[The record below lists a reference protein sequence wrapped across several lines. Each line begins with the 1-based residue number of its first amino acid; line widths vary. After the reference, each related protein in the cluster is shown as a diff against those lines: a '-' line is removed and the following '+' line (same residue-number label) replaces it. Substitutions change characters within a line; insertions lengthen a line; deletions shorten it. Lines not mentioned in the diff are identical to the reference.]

1 MHRKN
6 PSAIQQREL
15 PPKPGPKPIQFKIS
29 SKVRAPP
36 MSQPAQ
42 PVDEAPAGYALV
54 PLDELPSASKGRYAI
69 LRSQEADMLFNSSMR
84 LTKSQ
89 DDLDRISDSTA
100 ELSCGGEGGD
110 SFTSLPAFVPQD
122 DDNNKLVSAFSTDF
136 INKSMILLDQN
147 SMQRYAIV
155 PTEDDEEMVDS
166 SHEIIQMHNGRAHR
180 YAVIPTE
187 DDDADND
194 HETSFS
200 GDYGPKTATT
210 RNYPA
215 SMPGHAVPV
224 DFATPPKRQP
234 QFAVP
239 AHKNIAHAFSPGAK
253 AQQLYGAARP
263 QTLLQRNDS
272 IKKLPETPTKNPIA
286 TQKLQELLQTPR
298 KTPTNAALLQRHG
311 SYQTIVHKV
320 PGHYQ
325 SQLLHQSHHMHQ
337 SQMLNQS
344 QMTLNQ
350 SIVSQKASTF
360 TPQKLQYDTTR
371 KVPIDQ
377 LAIEQRTT
385 AIISP
390 RLQQSIYN
398 ETTSSTSTDKTWPHG
413 SYLEVKKAT
422 ATIGIVS
429 LMLMVAGVLNSGLC
443 LYMVTD
449 VCVHNSFLMPS
460 T

>member
-1 MHRKN
+1 
-6 PSAIQQREL
+6 
-15 PPKPGPKPIQFKIS
+15 
-29 SKVRAPP
+29 
-36 MSQPAQ
+36 
-42 PVDEAPAGYALV
+42 
-54 PLDELPSASKGRYAI
+54 
-69 LRSQEADMLFNSSMR
+69 MLCNSSMR

-110 SFTSLPAFVPQD
+110 SFTSLPAFIPQD
-122 DDNNKLVSAFSTDF
+122 EDHKMVSAFSTDF

-187 DDDADND
+187 DDDD
-194 HETSFS
+194 ETSFS
-200 GDYGPKTATT
+200 GDYGPKMQT
-210 RNYPA
+210 RQYPA
-215 SMPGHAVPV
+215 TAKPGHAVPIEY
-224 DFATPPKRQP
+224 ATPPKKQP

-239 AHKNIAHAFSPGAK
+239 AHKNIAHAFSPAAK
-253 AQQLYGAARP
+253 AQQLYGAAKP
-263 QTLLQRNDS
+263 HAMLQRNES
-272 IKKLPETPTKNPIA
+272 MKRLPETPTKNPIA
-286 TQKLQELLQTPR
+286 TQKLHELLSTPR
-298 KTPTNAALLQRHG
+298 KTPTSAAHLQRHG
-311 SYQTIVHKV
+311 SYQTIIHKV
-320 PGHYQ
+320 PSHYQ
-325 SQLLHQSHHMHQ
+325 SQLLNQSHVMNQ

-360 TPQKLQYDTTR
+360 TPQKLQYETTR
-371 KVPIDQ
+371 KIAIDQ
-377 LAIEQRTT
+377 STIEQRTT

-398 ETTSSTSTDKTWPHG
+398 ETTSSSSTDKTWPHG

-422 ATIGIVS
+422 ATIGVVS

-449 VCVHNSFLMPS
+449 VSKHRHSLTSSTKVRLVAFPRPS
-460 T
+460 